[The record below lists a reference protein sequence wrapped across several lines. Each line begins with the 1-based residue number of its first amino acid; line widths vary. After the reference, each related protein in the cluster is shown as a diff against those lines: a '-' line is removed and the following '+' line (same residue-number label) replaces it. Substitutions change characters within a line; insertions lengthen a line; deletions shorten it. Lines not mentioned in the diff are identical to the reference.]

1 MFRGIGRLLSLV
13 KVRGYLALVCA
24 LSVTGCFGGTVSQGT
39 QGTAIS
45 GSAGGASSVDAAS
58 NLQRCSETLGTL
70 AVDDGRGASWW
81 GPFSAATKVTTIE
94 PMIRLAVQQSNCF
107 VLTSIGNSRL
117 DSRMSGITQMQRN
130 SGEFRAGSKQH
141 KGQRVAA
148 DYFLE
153 PAIIINNASVGK
165 VGGALAG
172 VIGSFTGG
180 GAAVGALGGG
190 LESKSSVVTMSL
202 FDIRS
207 QVQVAASEGSS
218 TATNYGAAMAAFGGG
233 WGGGGGGALGGLSTT
248 PEGKATV
255 AAFLDAYNGMVIALK
270 NYRAQE
276 VKGGLGAG
284 GRLKVN

>member
-1 MFRGIGRLLSLV
+1 MLRGRNDLKLGVNARC
-13 KVRGYLALVCA
+13 LALLV
-24 LSVTGCFGGTVSQGT
+24 SVIAISGCMGGKTTQGAGGTAV
-39 QGTAIS
+39 S
-45 GSAGGASSVDAAS
+45 GSAGGGTSVGAGS
-58 NLQRCSETLGTL
+58 LQRCNETLGTL

-81 GPFSAATKVTTIE
+81 GPFTRATQVTTIE
-94 PMIRLAVQQSNCF
+94 PLLRLAVQQSNCF

-117 DSRMSGITQMQRN
+117 DSRMSGITQKQRN
-130 SGEFRAGSKQH
+130 SGEFRAGSRQQ

-148 DYFLE
+148 DYFME

-165 VGGALAG
+165 VGGAVGG
-172 VIGSFTGG
+172 VVGSFFGGTG
-180 GAAVGALGGG
+180 AALGGLG
-190 LESKSSVVTMSL
+190 GAMETKSSVVTLSL

-218 TATNYGAAMAAFGGG
+218 TATNYGAALAAFGGG
-233 WGGGGGGALGGLSTT
+233 SGGFGGGGLGGMSTT

-270 NYRAQE
+270 NYKAQE
-276 VKGGLGAG
+276 VKGGLGRG